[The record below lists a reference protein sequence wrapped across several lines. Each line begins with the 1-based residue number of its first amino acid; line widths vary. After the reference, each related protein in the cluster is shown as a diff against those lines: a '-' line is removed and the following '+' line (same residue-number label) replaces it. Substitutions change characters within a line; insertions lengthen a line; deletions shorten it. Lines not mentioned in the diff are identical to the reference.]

1 MKRTK
6 KKLYKADVTKVYNTL
21 QKQRKRIKR
30 RSVFLAL
37 FVLGVN
43 AYAWFV
49 FISSANVNV
58 RANVISWDVNFLDE
72 NSEVNDLQ
80 ILTSDLY
87 PGMDTYT
94 KTIKIRNNSDL
105 RAKFEANI
113 DNISVL
119 GENATDIGNTY
130 DEKLAYLKN
139 TYPFIVNV
147 TYPKDVLDKN
157 DSMDLVITID
167 WPYEKTDDLAREY
180 YKLTNQYNYDDSF
193 TYYKLVNGSYV
204 DAGITSAT
212 FPANKLNLYLEKDD
226 ADSYLGYSCKVYKDN
241 SSERC
246 FKFHLLLTVTQIN
259 E

>member
-1 MKRTK
+1 MK
-6 KKLYKADVTKVYNTL
+6 KKTLYKKDVTKVYNAL
-21 QKQRKRIKR
+21 QKQRKRLKR

-49 FISSANVNV
+49 FISSASVNV
-58 RANVISWDVNFLDE
+58 RSNVISWDVNFLDE
-72 NSEVNDLQ
+72 NSEVKDLQ

-94 KTIKIRNNSDL
+94 KTIKIKNNSDL

-113 DNISVL
+113 DSISVL
-119 GENATDIGNTY
+119 GEEVSNSSNTY
-130 DEKLAYLKN
+130 EEKVDYLKN
-139 TYPFIVNV
+139 TYPFIVNI
-147 TYPKDVLDKN
+147 TYPKDTLDKN

-180 YKLTNQYNYDDSF
+180 YKLTNQYKYDDSVI
-193 TYYKLVNGSYV
+193 YYKLVNNSYV
-204 DAGITSAT
+204 DAGITSAN
-212 FPANKLNLYLEKDD
+212 FNSNKLNLYLEKDD
-226 ADSYLGYSCKVYKDN
+226 ADSYLGYSCKNYKD
-241 SSERC
+241 STSQSC
-246 FKFHLLLTVTQIN
+246 FKFHLVLTVTQIN

>member
-1 MKRTK
+1 MK
-6 KKLYKADVTKVYNTL
+6 KKTLYKKDVTKVYNAL

-49 FISSANVNV
+49 FISSASVNV
-58 RANVISWDVNFLDE
+58 KSNVISWDVNFLDE
-72 NSEVNDLQ
+72 NSEVKDLQ

-94 KTIKIRNNSDL
+94 KTIKIKNNSDL

-113 DNISVL
+113 DSISVL
-119 GENATDIGNTY
+119 GEEVSNSSNTY
-130 DEKLAYLKN
+130 EEKVDYLKN
-139 TYPFIVNV
+139 TYPFIVNI
-147 TYPKDVLDKN
+147 TYPKDILNKN

-180 YKLTNQYNYDDSF
+180 YKLTNQYKYDDSVI
-193 TYYKLVNGSYV
+193 YYKLVNNSYV
-204 DAGITSAT
+204 DAGITFDT
-212 FPANKLNLYLEKDD
+212 FNSNKLNLYLEKDD
-226 ADSYLGYSCKVYKDN
+226 ADSYLGYSCKNYKD
-241 SSERC
+241 STKQSC
-246 FKFHLLLTVTQIN
+246 FKFHLVLTVTQIN

>member
-1 MKRTK
+1 MK
-6 KKLYKADVTKVYNTL
+6 KKTLYKKDVTKVYNAL
-21 QKQRKRIKR
+21 QKQRKRLKR

-49 FISSANVNV
+49 FISSASVNV
-58 RANVISWDVNFLDE
+58 KSNVISWDVNFLDE
-72 NSEVNDLQ
+72 NSEVKDLQ

-94 KTIKIRNNSDL
+94 KTIKIKNNSDL

-113 DNISVL
+113 DSISVL
-119 GENATDIGNTY
+119 GEEVSNSSNTY
-130 DEKLAYLKN
+130 EEKVDYLKN
-139 TYPFIVNV
+139 TYPFIVNI
-147 TYPKDVLDKN
+147 TYPKDILDKN

-180 YKLTNQYNYDDSF
+180 YKLTNQYKYDDSVI
-193 TYYKLVNGSYV
+193 YYKLVNNSYV
-204 DAGITSAT
+204 DAGITSDT
-212 FPANKLNLYLEKDD
+212 FNSNKLNLYLEKDD
-226 ADSYLGYSCKVYKDN
+226 ADSYLGYSCKNYKD
-241 SSERC
+241 STEQSC
-246 FKFHLLLTVTQIN
+246 FKFHLVLTVTQIN

>member
-1 MKRTK
+1 MK
-6 KKLYKADVTKVYNTL
+6 KKTLYKKDVTKVYNAL
-21 QKQRKRIKR
+21 QKQRKRLKR

-49 FISSANVNV
+49 FISSASVNV
-58 RANVISWDVNFLDE
+58 RSNVISWDVNFLDE
-72 NSEVNDLQ
+72 NSEVKDLQ

-94 KTIKIRNNSDL
+94 KTIKIKNNSDL

-113 DNISVL
+113 DSISVL
-119 GENATDIGNTY
+119 GEEVSNSSNTY
-130 DEKLAYLKN
+130 EEKVDYLKN
-139 TYPFIVNV
+139 TYPFIVNI
-147 TYPKDVLDKN
+147 TYPKDTLDKN

-180 YKLTNQYNYDDSF
+180 YKLTNQYKYDDSVI
-193 TYYKLVNGSYV
+193 YYKLVNNSYV
-204 DAGITSAT
+204 DAGITSAN
-212 FPANKLNLYLEKDD
+212 FNSNKLNLYLEKDD
-226 ADSYLGYSCKVYKDN
+226 ADSYLGYSCKNYKD
-241 SSERC
+241 STKQSC
-246 FKFHLLLTVTQIN
+246 FKFHLVLTVTQIN

>member
-1 MKRTK
+1 MK
-6 KKLYKADVTKVYNTL
+6 KKTLYKKDVTKVYNAL
-21 QKQRKRIKR
+21 QKQRKRLKR

-49 FISSANVNV
+49 FISSASVNV
-58 RANVISWDVNFLDE
+58 KSNVISWDVNFLDE
-72 NSEVNDLQ
+72 NSEVKDLQ

-94 KTIKIRNNSDL
+94 KTIKIKNNSDL

-113 DNISVL
+113 DSISVL
-119 GENATDIGNTY
+119 GEEVSNSSNTY
-130 DEKLAYLKN
+130 EEKVDYLKN
-139 TYPFIVNV
+139 TYPFIVNI
-147 TYPKDVLDKN
+147 TYPKDILNKN

-180 YKLTNQYNYDDSF
+180 YKLTNQYKYDDSVI
-193 TYYKLVNGSYV
+193 YYKLVNNSYV
-204 DAGITSAT
+204 DAGITSDT
-212 FPANKLNLYLEKDD
+212 FNSNKLNLYLEKDD
-226 ADSYLGYSCKVYKDN
+226 ADSYLGYSCKNYKD
-241 SSERC
+241 STEQSC
-246 FKFHLLLTVTQIN
+246 FKFHLVLTVTQIN

>member
-1 MKRTK
+1 MK
-6 KKLYKADVTKVYNTL
+6 KKTLYKKDVTKVYNAL
-21 QKQRKRIKR
+21 QKQRKRLKR

-49 FISSANVNV
+49 FISSASVNV
-58 RANVISWDVNFLDE
+58 RSNVISWDVNFLDE
-72 NSEVNDLQ
+72 NSEVKDLQ

-94 KTIKIRNNSDL
+94 KTIKIKNNSDL

-113 DNISVL
+113 DSISVL
-119 GENATDIGNTY
+119 GEEVSNSSNTY
-130 DEKLAYLKN
+130 EEKVDYLKN
-139 TYPFIVNV
+139 TYPFIVNI
-147 TYPKDVLDKN
+147 TYPKDTLDKN

-180 YKLTNQYNYDDSF
+180 YKLTNQYKYDDSVI
-193 TYYKLVNGSYV
+193 YYKLVNNSYV
-204 DAGITSAT
+204 DAGITSAN
-212 FPANKLNLYLEKDD
+212 FNSNKLNLYLEKDD
-226 ADSYLGYSCKVYKDN
+226 ADSYLGYSCKNYKDSTKQN
-241 SSERC
+241 C
-246 FKFHLLLTVTQIN
+246 FKFHLVLTVTQIN